1 LISKFFFKP
10 DKIVVKRLDLKEPE
24 MIQFA
29 DKVAADLLEQKMTQE
44 VMKTHLMEVMQENK
58 ILGAY
63 QAALVRRHEKLAKK

>member
-1 LISKFFFKP
+1 MISKFFFKP

-29 DKVAADLLEQKMTQE
+29 DKVEADLLEQKMTQE
-44 VMKTHLMEVMQENK
+44 VMKTQLMEVMQENK

>member
-1 LISKFFFKP
+1 LIFKFFFKP